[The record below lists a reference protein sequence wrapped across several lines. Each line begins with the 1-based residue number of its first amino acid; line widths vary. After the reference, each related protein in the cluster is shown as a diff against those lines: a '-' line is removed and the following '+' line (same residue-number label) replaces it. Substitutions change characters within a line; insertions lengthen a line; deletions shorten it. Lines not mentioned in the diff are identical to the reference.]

1 MFKNKITCNF
11 IVFVATKNGR
21 TKKFFPSF
29 EAVVESGIQEKKIKI
44 LLASIKTLT
53 NSKNLSRKPHH
64 NFCH

>member
-1 MFKNKITCNF
+1 
-11 IVFVATKNGR
+11 
-21 TKKFFPSF
+21 
-29 EAVVESGIQEKKIKI
+29 